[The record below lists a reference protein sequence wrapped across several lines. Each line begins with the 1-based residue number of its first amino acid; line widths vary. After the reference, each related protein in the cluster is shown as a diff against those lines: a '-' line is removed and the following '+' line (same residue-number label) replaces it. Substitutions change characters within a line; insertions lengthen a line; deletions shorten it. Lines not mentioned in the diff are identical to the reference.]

1 MARKSKEL
9 EEIIE
14 MFNEDERIDEDE
26 IEKIDFEKE
35 FILDLESRANLLTD
49 KRQNEN
55 IIHSVESI
63 LLLVIFAVMANCNTF
78 VQIYLF
84 MCKHTDWLLKYIMFD
99 SGLPSLSTIKRVIG
113 MINPR
118 ELEEICIDSLKVFL
132 KQNKEY
138 YYKDINYTIKDM
150 KPMDGKTANSSDR
163 NSSKD
168 GKITKTNAMSICS
181 IKDDICEAT
190 EFIEDKTN
198 EIPTGIELLKR
209 VDIKDCIILFDA
221 MSTQTKTIE
230 YIASNNGYYVAP
242 VKGNQSTLEEDIEL
256 YFQDKENYNKAKKES
271 YYKTTEK
278 AHGGPETREYIFTSD
293 VNWIYKKSEWKDLKT
308 IGMVT
313 RTYIDKFGNKAK
325 DTRYFISNIYS
336 SETKL
341 LATAIRKEW
350 TIENGLHLYL
360 DMVFNED
367 DNKCFLENSQKNL
380 NIIRKFVLAIL
391 KRYKQKTKLS
401 MNSIRFNISM
411 DFENEIDIIINKTL
425 SHNID

>member
-118 ELEEICIDSLKVFL
+118 ELEEISLKVFL

-230 YIASNNGYYVAP
+230 YI
-242 VKGNQSTLEEDIEL
+242 ST
-256 YFQDKENYNKAKKES
+256 KKKYN
-271 YYKTTEK
+271 T
-278 AHGGPETREYIFTSD
+278 
-293 VNWIYKKSEWKDLKT
+293 
-308 IGMVT
+308 
-313 RTYIDKFGNKAK
+313 
-325 DTRYFISNIYS
+325 NIN
-336 SETKL
+336 L
-341 LATAIRKEW
+341 RWRK
-350 TIENGLHLYL
+350 I
-360 DMVFNED
+360 
-367 DNKCFLENSQKNL
+367 
-380 NIIRKFVLAIL
+380 
-391 KRYKQKTKLS
+391 
-401 MNSIRFNISM
+401 
-411 DFENEIDIIINKTL
+411 
-425 SHNID
+425 